1 MERIEMIISYSTDGT
16 DFFYCDNHGLLT
28 RCKDCK
34 YYAIAQLKKDYTSDK
49 RYKPS
54 VCTKG
59 EFAVRRDPDWY
70 CADGEPKEG
79 ADADN

>member
-34 YYAIAQLKKDYTSDK
+34 HFSPDFSKKAGMCYRNSNVVAGGNLMVSRVDAD
-49 RYKPS
+49 
-54 VCTKG
+54 
-59 EFAVRRDPDWY
+59 FY
-70 CADGEPKEG
+70 CAG
-79 ADADN
+79 AERNE